1 MRVSQKL
8 LMETT
13 YRDLSVG
20 AERLLRLQKMAASGK
35 RVLDPSDDPLSAL
48 RIMELRGELS
58 RVEPAQRKTD
68 YASSWLS
75 LTDSCLQ
82 RMEEVIVRAKEIAI
96 SQSNATSTEETRATA
111 AMEVRQLLDEMIML
125 ANSRM
130 GDRYIFGGTNTLFP
144 PVSRDESYH
153 VSFHGNDQTIEVG
166 IGGGRRVPMNVTATR
181 TLQSS
186 GIMDT
191 LSNLLAALEAN
202 DPEGIRSSLHGLDSG
217 YDAILSVHSEVGA
230 RVRSLES
237 NKEDLGELRLDL
249 ESILSDYQDA
259 DMARILTDLVNQQ
272 TVYEAALRTTA
283 MITRLNLMEFMG

>member
-13 YRDLSVG
+13 YRDLNRG

-58 RVEPAQRKTD
+58 RIEPAQRKTD
-68 YASSWLS
+68 CTASWLS

-82 RMEEVIVRAKEIAI
+82 RMEDVIIRAKEIAI
-96 SQSNATSTEETRATA
+96 SQSNSTSTRETRMSA

-125 ANSRM
+125 ANSRI
-130 GDRYIFGGTNTLFP
+130 GDRYIFGGTKTLSP
-144 PVSRDESYH
+144 PLSRDDSYH
-153 VSFHGNDQTIEVG
+153 VSFNGNDGSMEVG
-166 IGGGRRVPMNVTATR
+166 IGGGRRVPMNVTAAR
-181 TLQSS
+181 VLQSS

-191 LSNLLAALEAN
+191 LSNLLSALEAD
-202 DPEGIRSSLHGLDSG
+202 DPDAIRSSLEGLDSG
-217 YDAILSVHSEVGA
+217 YDAVLSVHSEVGA
-230 RVRSLES
+230 RVKALEA
-237 NKEDLGELRLDL
+237 NKEDLDELQLDL
-249 ESILSDYQDA
+249 ESILSEYQDA
-259 DMARILTDLVNQQ
+259 DMARLLTDLINQQ